1 MQDRYEIRDKL
12 GQGGLGA
19 VYRAYDQ
26 TLKREVAIKRITI
39 SEDEP
44 HNEEATKQMTQE
56 TGALA
61 ALQHPHIVTIY
72 DVGTDDEGP
81 FVVMEL
87 LKGKTID
94 EIIESSAPLTWKDF
108 REFAMQVQEGLV
120 AAQDLGLVH
129 RDLKPS
135 NLMLNWLP
143 SGKFQVKIVDF
154 GLAKFAAEPMFQDVT
169 EGDAVYGSIFFMA
182 PEQFERKKIDKC
194 TDMYAIGCVYY
205 FALTGT
211 MPFQGETGQQVMA
224 AHLEHRVIPLSELR
238 PDIPSWACDWIM
250 WHINRMP
257 EDRPEN
263 TREALQS
270 FIQLDVPMTQS
281 MTPDPQPTAPRRP
294 RLLVPGAEPVA
305 PAPVA
310 PSLATE
316 PRPAPP
322 ATQTMPQPLKPP
334 EDAPPSLHTTAQQT
348 VASISAEAS
357 PDAPPPAASV
367 IPTVPLKTAKATP
380 TAEVVPPARIAAAK
394 PVQAD
399 PTAPVIP
406 SVQAIPTAQTVQS
419 TEPAP
424 AEHRSFGHT
433 NIGNSAAPPKGLS
446 SSAKAVIFSVLGVLI
461 LIVGWMIITKLGTNK
476 INKRYNELVTMTA
489 MPTTKELPV
498 NKDDL
503 KILLD
508 SVGTGANTSRETV
521 YKALA
526 IAQSTDGT
534 DVDEAIARFAT
545 KEALNDDIRIS
556 LLSRVLRMRANPSS
570 INYLLNYSK
579 TTKNEQVAAAAITA
593 LTEMADE
600 DQIDDFIDIIQ
611 FSPSDAIR
619 KAAEGALDSVLKR
632 SAHREKWGKTL
643 AKAYADA
650 VDDSTRRTMIRLLGV
665 AGGSN
670 SREVLEGILEDGD
683 KLDQLATI
691 EAMKSWPDDSMFEP
705 LMEFLAAQSDD
716 TIRPK
721 AFNAGYVFLKNDKR
735 ERSDKK
741 TEELWRRLAENA
753 KTPTEQD
760 TVISGLVQIA
770 TSEWPIEIIEGFA
783 KNSKNDRVIDR
794 SEQGISRIR
803 ERLEILKGSK
813 KDFNEDE

>member
-1 MQDRYEIRDKL
+1 MQDRYEIRGKL

-19 VYRAYDQ
+19 VYRAYDK

-72 DVGTDDEGP
+72 DVGTDDDGP

-154 GLAKFAAEPMFQDVT
+154 GLAKFAAGPMFQDVT

-182 PEQFERKKIDKC
+182 PEQFERKKIDKR

-224 AHLEHRVIPLSELR
+224 AHLEHRVVPLSELR

-281 MTPDPQPTAPRRP
+281 MTPEPQPPAPKRP

-310 PSLATE
+310 PSLAPET
-316 PRPAPP
+316 RPAPP
-322 ATQTMPQPLKPP
+322 ATQT
-334 EDAPPSLHTTAQQT
+334 AQ
-348 VASISAEAS
+348 V
-357 PDAPPPAASV
+357 
-367 IPTVPLKTAKATP
+367 KA
-380 TAEVVPPARIAAAK
+380 R
-394 PVQAD
+394 
-399 PTAPVIP
+399 
-406 SVQAIPTAQTVQS
+406 
-419 TEPAP
+419 
-424 AEHRSFGHT
+424 
-433 NIGNSAAPPKGLS
+433 
-446 SSAKAVIFSVLGVLI
+446 
-461 LIVGWMIITKLGTNK
+461 
-476 INKRYNELVTMTA
+476 
-489 MPTTKELPV
+489 
-498 NKDDL
+498 
-503 KILLD
+503 
-508 SVGTGANTSRETV
+508 
-521 YKALA
+521 
-526 IAQSTDGT
+526 
-534 DVDEAIARFAT
+534 
-545 KEALNDDIRIS
+545 
-556 LLSRVLRMRANPSS
+556 
-570 INYLLNYSK
+570 
-579 TTKNEQVAAAAITA
+579 
-593 LTEMADE
+593 
-600 DQIDDFIDIIQ
+600 
-611 FSPSDAIR
+611 
-619 KAAEGALDSVLKR
+619 
-632 SAHREKWGKTL
+632 
-643 AKAYADA
+643 
-650 VDDSTRRTMIRLLGV
+650 
-665 AGGSN
+665 
-670 SREVLEGILEDGD
+670 
-683 KLDQLATI
+683 
-691 EAMKSWPDDSMFEP
+691 
-705 LMEFLAAQSDD
+705 
-716 TIRPK
+716 
-721 AFNAGYVFLKNDKR
+721 
-735 ERSDKK
+735 
-741 TEELWRRLAENA
+741 
-753 KTPTEQD
+753 
-760 TVISGLVQIA
+760 
-770 TSEWPIEIIEGFA
+770 
-783 KNSKNDRVIDR
+783 
-794 SEQGISRIR
+794 
-803 ERLEILKGSK
+803 
-813 KDFNEDE
+813 